1 MRRLLILFLTMTLA
15 FSLPAQTNRQP
26 SKKKA
31 KTTRVVKKRT
41 AKKKKKTAG
50 YSNSS
55 IKGLRNQ
62 RAGVQ
67 RKIKQQEQLL
77 RANKADVKKR
87 LGSLM
92 VISSEIDRHQK
103 SIDTIQNEI
112 SHIDDNISML
122 RNQLATLEKQLDE
135 RKAKYVKSLRYL
147 AGRRT
152 VQDKLMFIFSA
163 KNFAQMYRR
172 LRFVREY
179 AAYQRSQGEMVKAK
193 QRQIEEKNRQ
203 LQLVRGHKNTLLDK
217 GRREQAALQGKQD
230 EQKRMV
236 ATLQKQ
242 QKTIQNVIAEQRR
255 KDAELNAKIDRL
267 IAEEVARAKARAAAE
282 AKRKAEAAAA
292 AKRKAEELARKK
304 AAAEAA
310 ARENARRV
318 AEAKAREERLKAEAR
333 EAAKRDAAEREKAE
347 QAAREAKADR
357 IAAERKAEVDKER
370 NKREVAKAEKQAAA
384 AAEMDSR
391 DRKLSGDFESN
402 RGRLPMPLAGSCR
415 IVSHYG
421 QYNVPGLRNVRL
433 DNKGVNIQG
442 QPGARVRS
450 VYDGEVSAVFNF
462 DGSMIVMVRHGSYIS
477 VYCNL
482 NSVSVHR
489 GQQVSTG
496 QALGTVGQDNILQF
510 QLRRG
515 TAKLNPESWLRR

>member
-1 MRRLLILFLTMTLA
+1 MKRLLILFLTMTLA

-163 KNFAQMYRR
+163 KNFAQMYR
-172 LRFVREY
+172 
-179 AAYQRSQGEMVKAK
+179 K
-193 QRQIEEKNRQ
+193 
-203 LQLVRGHKNTLLDK
+203 
-217 GRREQAALQGKQD
+217 RR
-230 EQKRMV
+230 
-236 ATLQKQ
+236 T
-242 QKTIQNVIAEQRR
+242 
-255 KDAELNAKIDRL
+255 
-267 IAEEVARAKARAAAE
+267 
-282 AKRKAEAAAA
+282 
-292 AKRKAEELARKK
+292 
-304 AAAEAA
+304 
-310 ARENARRV
+310 
-318 AEAKAREERLKAEAR
+318 
-333 EAAKRDAAEREKAE
+333 
-347 QAAREAKADR
+347 
-357 IAAERKAEVDKER
+357 
-370 NKREVAKAEKQAAA
+370 
-384 AAEMDSR
+384 
-391 DRKLSGDFESN
+391 
-402 RGRLPMPLAGSCR
+402 GSCSLYADIKTLCWTR
-415 IVSHYG
+415 AGAS
-421 QYNVPGLRNVRL
+421 RRL
-433 DNKGVNIQG
+433 CRASRMSRKGWW
-442 QPGARVRS
+442 PR
-450 VYDGEVSAVFNF
+450 
-462 DGSMIVMVRHGSYIS
+462 
-477 VYCNL
+477 CK
-482 NSVSVHR
+482 NSR
-489 GQQVSTG
+489 KPYRT
-496 QALGTVGQDNILQF
+496 
-510 QLRRG
+510 
-515 TAKLNPESWLRR
+515 